1 MVRKHNSRFA
11 LEHRYGEVVALR
23 VLRHIVSLMEPRI
36 HGIDTRALALSLVNI
51 ILETGGEAVANVSD
65 LVEIMRGDLCKW
77 LLLNSQTEEVLI
89 VSLTLRVVYNLFNSI
104 KKHMKI
110 QLEVF
115 FISVHLRIA
124 NSITASPELKEL
136 ALESLL
142 DFCQEPTLMHDLF
155 INYDCDIHFTNLFE
169 DLCKSLCNN
178 IRPSKSGKICTWFS
192 I

>member
-1 MVRKHNSRFA
+1 MR
-11 LEHRYGEVVALR
+11 LL
-23 VLRHIVSLMEPRI
+23 
-36 HGIDTRALALSLVNI
+36 
-51 ILETGGEAVANVSD
+51 ANVSD

-77 LLLNSQTEEVLI
+77 LLNSQTEEVLI

-136 ALESLL
+136 ALESLWI
-142 DFCQEPTLMHDLF
+142 FVR
-155 INYDCDIHFTNLFE
+155 NLH
-169 DLCKSLCNN
+169 
-178 IRPSKSGKICTWFS
+178 
-192 I
+192 